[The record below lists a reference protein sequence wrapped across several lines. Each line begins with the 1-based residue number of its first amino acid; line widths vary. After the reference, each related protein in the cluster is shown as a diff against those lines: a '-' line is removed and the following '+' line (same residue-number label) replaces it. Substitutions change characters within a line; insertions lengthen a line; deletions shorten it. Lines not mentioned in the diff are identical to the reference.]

1 MSEPSGSQGRPY
13 ASFGRRA
20 LAAAIDFPLAYL
32 PVCLLAIPAAL
43 VRVAITSLFP
53 GQGESQ
59 GLATEALSVAVVILG
74 QWLYFAGTESSP
86 HQATVGKS
94 ILGIRVTDLEGRRID
109 FACASKRYF
118 AKYLSA
124 IPAGVGFARALLVD
138 NHQAFHDSLAGT
150 LVMRGSASQDAVA
163 SP

>member
-59 GLATEALSVAVVILG
+59 GLATEALRGELSV
-74 QWLYFAGTESSP
+74 P
-86 HQATVGKS
+86 
-94 ILGIRVTDLEGRRID
+94 
-109 FACASKRYF
+109 
-118 AKYLSA
+118 AKYNHCPKITTA
-124 IPAGVGFARALLVD
+124 TQQPLV
-138 NHQAFHDSLAGT
+138 
-150 LVMRGSASQDAVA
+150 
-163 SP
+163 SPF